1 MKINENK
8 LKRQQVGKEKW
19 RAKGGKGTLWYEMGV
34 GKTYTAILIMSEFF
48 KSKPDALIR
57 IIVPSDVLRSQWLTE
72 LAKHFNKEHN
82 IEVFTSNEVTLKHL
96 ISDCHLLI
104 VDEIHEFGKGNKLKI
119 LEKQYFNYTFILGLT
134 GTFINSDNSHY
145 EIQKWCP
152 IVDRIDEEEAR
163 KSKFVTTVI
172 EYNLPI
178 DLTTQERAKYA
189 YYNEEI
195 EKYKKIFQNDFLL
208 ATKCVKGL
216 YAKEFRLKVAKL
228 NGYDDSVNKFDL
240 NKQKRMREVSP
251 SKIYEYAIEFV
262 SLVQQ
267 RMQLVYNATNKVQPV
282 IELCKKYKVKTIIF
296 SENTL
301 FADRMYHDINFK
313 IKEKSDLFDTN
324 TEDTDV
330 CDIYHSNIETKIEVI
345 NGKTTKVGKIRLKK
359 RIIERFRS
367 NVKRILVTTKS
378 LERGMS
384 IDDIRMLINVSSTS
398 KQNQHNQRKGRINR
412 IEEGYEDINVLMVN
426 IYAKNTIEESWL
438 RNKQK
443 GSKTYIKYVTSVDNI
458 NHKFDKNNENV

>member
-1 MKINENK
+1 
-8 LKRQQVGKEKW
+8 
-19 RAKGGKGTLWYEMGV
+19 
-34 GKTYTAILIMSEFF
+34 
-48 KSKPDALIR
+48 
-57 IIVPSDVLRSQWLTE
+57 
-72 LAKHFNKEHN
+72 
-82 IEVFTSNEVTLKHL
+82 
-96 ISDCHLLI
+96 
-104 VDEIHEFGKGNKLKI
+104 
-119 LEKQYFNYTFILGLT
+119 
-134 GTFINSDNSHY
+134 
-145 EIQKWCP
+145 
-152 IVDRIDEEEAR
+152 
-163 KSKFVTTVI
+163 
-172 EYNLPI
+172 
-178 DLTTQERAKYA
+178 
-189 YYNEEI
+189 
-195 EKYKKIFQNDFLL
+195 
-208 ATKCVKGL
+208 
-216 YAKEFRLKVAKL
+216 VAKL

-313 IKEKSDLFDTN
+313 IKEKFDLFDTN

-345 NGKTTKVGKIRLKK
+345 NGKTTKVGK
-359 RIIERFRS
+359 
-367 NVKRILVTTKS
+367 
-378 LERGMS
+378 
-384 IDDIRMLINVSSTS
+384 
-398 KQNQHNQRKGRINR
+398 INR

-458 NHKFDKNNENV
+458 NHKFDKNKENV